1 MANKNVLG
9 LFDNADTAA
18 DATDGLLEVGVNQ
31 EDFDVLTG
39 SPYPDGA
46 FGEKTP
52 VHHIYVFPLIG
63 ALMGL
68 SVAFLLTSGTQIA
81 YPIVTG
87 GKPILSF
94 PAMTII
100 SYEGTLLGA
109 VIFTILGI
117 IFESRLPRARL
128 DPYDPRITEGY
139 IGLLVNCPE
148 ERLDAV
154 DQALRRGNAVDV
166 IHEGGRSFQA

>member
-18 DATDGLLEVGVNQ
+18 DATDGLMEVGVNQ

-39 SPYPDGA
+39 SPYPEGA

-117 IFESRLPRARL
+117 IFESRLPRAKL

-139 IGLLVNCPE
+139 IGLLVTCPE

-154 DQALRRGNAVDV
+154 DQALRRGKAVDV
-166 IHEGGRSFQA
+166 IHEGGRSFSS

>member
-18 DATDGLLEVGVNQ
+18 DATDGLMEVGVNQ

-117 IFESRLPRARL
+117 IFESRLPRAKL

-139 IGLLVNCPE
+139 IGLLVTCPE

-154 DQALRRGNAVDV
+154 DQALRRGKAVDV
-166 IHEGGRSFQA
+166 IHEGGRSFSS

>member
-18 DATDGLLEVGVNQ
+18 DATDGLMEVGVNQ

-39 SPYPDGA
+39 SPYPEGA

-117 IFESRLPRARL
+117 LFESRLPRAKL

-139 IGLLVNCPE
+139 IGLLVTCPE

-154 DQALRRGNAVDV
+154 DQALRRGKAVDV
-166 IHEGGRSFQA
+166 IHEGGRSFSS